1 MRILD
6 ARGDGDFVKVQA
18 REIARIG
25 CIAKAQIHTICSVIH
40 CGFQGGKA
48 ACGANQFQG
57 FRSWIWRMVRDIHIQ
72 KNATKLERVKLSAP
86 LPRSD
91 DVDQENS

>member
-1 MRILD
+1 
-6 ARGDGDFVKVQA
+6 
-18 REIARIG
+18 
-25 CIAKAQIHTICSVIH
+25 
-40 CGFQGGKA
+40 
-48 ACGANQFQG
+48 
-57 FRSWIWRMVRDIHIQ
+57 MVRDIHIQ